1 VSNTNIT
8 NVEITDTF
16 QVWINKTNEV
26 VDLINE
32 NVLLA
37 GPGAGF
43 TVEGNSTLIGSFT
56 ANTISSNTTE
66 TDLIL
71 LETMERK
78 GDISTPILST
88 SPIRISSNVEN
99 IFTAR
104 STTGNRPIVRL
115 INGADL
121 SWALGHAT
129 SSASAPFTIRLEGGD
144 SNPQFTLTTGGRLT
158 VNELE
163 GDGSRIVAIN
173 ASNISTGTFSADR
186 IPNLDA
192 SKITTGTFADARIP
206 NLSASKITGGVFDVA
221 RIPDLNANKITA
233 GTFADARIPNLN
245 ASKITTGIF
254 SADRIPNLDAS
265 KITTGTV
272 ADARLPSNIVRDSR
286 RLVQGPGITISGN
299 GDLSTDRTISAA
311 QLTEAQAT
319 NPNSTVFG
327 AVSGQRIS
335 QASTSNTNSM
345 FNVSGSAPLFA
356 IRAWG
361 FVSGGNLVSGGNVQ
375 SYNSGNGIVT
385 LNIPMQNNNYAAV
398 VQLNARG
405 GVDVTDKTASSFR
418 VTGWSS
424 GGNFVGYNTTFH
436 FVVIG

>member
-1 VSNTNIT
+1 VSNTSIT
-8 NVEITDTF
+8 NVLNTDTF
-16 QVWINKTNEV
+16 QVWVNKTNEL
-26 VDLINE
+26 VDLVNS
-32 NVLLA
+32 NVVLA
-37 GPGAGF
+37 GIGSQIEVTGDSKI
-43 TVEGNSTLIGSFT
+43 TGSFT
-56 ANTISSNTTE
+56 ANTFISNSGSIDNLSVLTLQRSVDANE
-66 TDLIL
+66 Q
-71 LETMERK
+71 
-78 GDISTPILST
+78 ILSS
-88 SPIRISSNVEN
+88 SPIKIQSSVEN
-99 IFTAR
+99 IFDLQT
-104 STTGNRPIVRL
+104 SSGNKPILRM
-115 INGADL
+115 INGGN
-121 SWALGHAT
+121 SRWVLGHQTDSGSSGFGIGTEGT
-129 SSASAPFTIRLEGGD
+129 STPQVTI
-144 SNPQFTLTTGGRLT
+144 SQAGRLAA
-158 VNELE
+158 NELQ
-163 GDGSRIVAIN
+163 GNGSLITNIN
-173 ASNISTGTFSADR
+173 ANNISSGA
-186 IPNLDA
+186 L
-192 SKITTGTFADARIP
+192 
-206 NLSASKITGGVFDVA
+206 DVA

-233 GTFADARIPNLN
+233 GTFNPDRIPSLNANKITDGTLDLARIPNLP
-245 ASKITTGIF
+245 ASRTTSGTFAAARIPNLDAAKINTGIF
-254 SADRIPNLDAS
+254 DSSRIPNLDAS

-272 ADARLPSNIVRDSR
+272 ADARLPSNIVRDTR
-286 RLVQGPGITISGN
+286 RLLAGTGITISGT